1 MESVQVRRFKTFRVG
16 CLAPFVAFLSTY
28 QMRVI
33 SVKYELKRSG
43 LEITFPKFPI
53 MVIGDHDFLP
63 IKQKSGRSDSKTI
76 ATTY

>member
-1 MESVQVRRFKTFRVG
+1 MSGLNLGLNHIAIQ
-16 CLAPFVAFLSTY
+16 
-28 QMRVI
+28 
-33 SVKYELKRSG
+33 ELKIAR

>member
-33 SVKYELKRSG
+33 SVKYEFKRFSANKASRFQCFCPVSN
-43 LEITFPKFPI
+43 IP
-53 MVIGDHDFLP
+53 HA
-63 IKQKSGRSDSKTI
+63 SDL
-76 ATTY
+76 YRPCFELY